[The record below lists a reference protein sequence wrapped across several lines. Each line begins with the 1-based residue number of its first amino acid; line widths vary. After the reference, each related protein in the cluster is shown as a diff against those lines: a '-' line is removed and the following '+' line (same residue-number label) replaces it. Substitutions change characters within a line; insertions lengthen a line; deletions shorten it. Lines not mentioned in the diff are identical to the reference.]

1 MKSMRKTRRLD
12 RLRIVFGAWLGAAC
26 VMLGGALTGIAQMP
40 EVVYVD
46 QDYTAE
52 ESGGH
57 VWNYDAFASVQS
69 GVASVAT
76 GGIVNVASGL
86 YAEQVTIDKRLHLVG
101 AGSGAVAGS
110 STIVSN
116 SAWPVVKITANGL
129 GDGDRL
135 LLGDL
140 RVTGATGGNQANSA
154 IQIADG
160 GSYLTLTNVAVVG
173 NATSGIRMDTTS
185 RTVTNIVFQ
194 SCHISGNSH
203 IGLNQLDTVKV
214 RGMRLED
221 CALNTNNIGFYSS
234 GDLTGLTVDGG
245 TFIGNTDSGF
255 HSLKFN
261 SFTEKEPMVMCGFKS
276 HGNKRGAVIRYWGP
290 FTISDAS
297 ISGNKE
303 EGLSG
308 GPSADIAGPIVISNV
323 VCNANGKYGLWVI
336 DYAPFDLA
344 DFRVYDSS
352 FSDCRTGTL
361 GYGVN
366 LYLTGSGSLATNFF
380 MTGCTITN
388 NNWGVYLR
396 NNNTGA
402 SFADCR
408 IRETF
413 IDGNGTGVVAKVT
426 SGTGS
431 AAAGVNF
438 ADNSLSGNIA
448 GVVNLDTVYT
458 LNMPSN
464 WWGGIL
470 GPVHVENPVGDGE
483 VVKGLVAFNPI
494 LGSGVDS
501 KPLKPGFQPGAAN
514 AYDVPA
520 KSTFIRIW

>member
-12 RLRIVFGAWLGAAC
+12 RSRIVFGAWLGAAC

-185 RTVTNIVFQ
+185 RTVTTTE
-194 SCHISGNSH
+194 
-203 IGLNQLDTVKV
+203 IG
-214 RGMRLED
+214 R
-221 CALNTNNIGFYSS
+221 A
-234 GDLTGLTVDGG
+234 
-245 TFIGNTDSGF
+245 
-255 HSLKFN
+255 SLR
-261 SFTEKEPMVMCGFKS
+261 E
-276 HGNKRGAVIRYWGP
+276 
-290 FTISDAS
+290 
-297 ISGNKE
+297 
-303 EGLSG
+303 
-308 GPSADIAGPIVISNV
+308 
-323 VCNANGKYGLWVI
+323 
-336 DYAPFDLA
+336 
-344 DFRVYDSS
+344 RV
-352 FSDCRTGTL
+352 
-361 GYGVN
+361 
-366 LYLTGSGSLATNFF
+366 
-380 MTGCTITN
+380 
-388 NNWGVYLR
+388 
-396 NNNTGA
+396 
-402 SFADCR
+402 
-408 IRETF
+408 
-413 IDGNGTGVVAKVT
+413 
-426 SGTGS
+426 
-431 AAAGVNF
+431 
-438 ADNSLSGNIA
+438 
-448 GVVNLDTVYT
+448 
-458 LNMPSN
+458 
-464 WWGGIL
+464 
-470 GPVHVENPVGDGE
+470 
-483 VVKGLVAFNPI
+483 
-494 LGSGVDS
+494 
-501 KPLKPGFQPGAAN
+501 
-514 AYDVPA
+514 
-520 KSTFIRIW
+520 